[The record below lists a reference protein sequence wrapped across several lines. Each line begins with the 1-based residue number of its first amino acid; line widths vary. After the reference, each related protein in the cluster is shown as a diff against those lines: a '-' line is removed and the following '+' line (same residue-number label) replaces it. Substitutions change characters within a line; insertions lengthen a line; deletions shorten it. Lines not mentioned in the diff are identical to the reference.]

1 MTILDELKKLEDE
14 AVETELWLFTH
25 KKDVDARRLLM
36 YGLLKK
42 IADVRERE
50 KEDCKTRPRERPRG
64 AYSRD

>member
-50 KEDCKTRPRERPRG
+50 KEEMQSRPRDR
-64 AYSRD
+64 SRAPYTK